1 MSIQFIL
8 IMLVYIAAIILI
20 STRKLPTIIVLPLM
34 AVAMCLVA
42 GVPLF
47 TGEFNIVKD
56 VLSGGVMRLSSAMTG
71 VIFGA
76 FFGRVLTKTG
86 VTATIIRKAAELA
99 GDKPLPIALALLA
112 AASFVFAG
120 ANGLGMVI
128 LVGSIILPI
137 MISVGIK
144 PVTAGLVLLCANAIG
159 SVFTIGPLA
168 VYTSLLGVT
177 TQELVSWSWVP
188 AIPFIIICVLMI
200 VWTMRKD
207 GKAVSKAWAMPN
219 EPIEEKA
226 EDKNVP
232 LIALITPI
240 VPILLVMLA
249 KMDIVPSILIGIIV
263 TLLLTWSKRPAQ
275 IVASGIVEGIQDAAG
290 PLALMI
296 GIGMLMKTVM
306 AEQVKAVL
314 EPVVGGLIP
323 TNPIVYVLVF
333 TALACLLTVY
343 RGPMNFSGL
352 GSGLIALFFACG
364 MNPILTMV
372 TFRIAGNVQCL
383 CDPTNTHHVWTADFA
398 KTDVNR
404 YFVGTIPWVAVSVL
418 LSFILA
424 AIALF

>member
-1 MSIQFIL
+1 MSIQFIG
-8 IMLVYIAAIILI
+8 IMLVYIAAIVLI
-20 STRKLPTIIVLPLM
+20 ATRKLPTIIVLPLM

-42 GVPLF
+42 GVPFL

-56 VLSGGVMRLSSAMTG
+56 VISGGVMRLSSAMTG

-99 GDKPLPIALALLA
+99 GDKPLPIALVLLA

-137 MISVGIK
+137 MISVGIN

-168 VYTSLLGVT
+168 IYTSILGVT
-177 TQELVSWSWVP
+177 TQELVSWSWIP
-188 AIPFIIICVLMI
+188 AIPFILICVAMI
-200 VWTMRKD
+200 VWQMRKD
-207 GKAVSKAWAMPN
+207 KTTVKAWAMPA
-219 EPIEEKA
+219 EQTEEKG
-226 EDKNVP
+226 EQKNVP
-232 LIALITPI
+232 LVAMITPI
-240 VPILLVMLA
+240 VPILLVMIA
-249 KMDIVPSILIGIIV
+249 KLDIVPSIIVGVII
-263 TLLLTWSKRPAQ
+263 TLLLTWSKKPAQ
-275 IVASGIVEGIQDAAG
+275 VVTSGLVEGIQDAAG

-296 GIGMLMKTVM
+296 GIGMLMKAVM
-306 AEQVKAVL
+306 ATEVKAVL
-314 EPVVGGLIP
+314 EPVIGNLIP
-323 TNPIVYVLVF
+323 TNPIVYILVF

-364 MNPILTMV
+364 MNPIMTMV

-383 CDPTNTHHVWTADFA
+383 CDPTNTHHVWTADYV

-404 YFVGTIPWVAVSVL
+404 YFVGTLPWVAVSVL
-418 LSFILA
+418 LCFVLA
-424 AIALF
+424 AIVLF